1 MKAIVAVDAN
11 WGIGCGG
18 RLLQHIPEDMK
29 FFKQTTLHKVVI
41 MGRETFESLPGQEPL
56 KDRVNIVLSRKADFI
71 HEKVT
76 ICRSLPEL
84 FRAIAQY
91 DTDDVF
97 VIGGESVYTQLLPYC
112 SAALV
117 TKIEKLYVADKFFV
131 DLDEEKNWRL
141 VAAGEPKSYQD
152 IRFSFCTYVQSETAA
167 GV

>member
-84 FRAIAQY
+84 FQTIAPY

-97 VIGGESVYTQLLPYC
+97 VIGGESVYTQLLPHC
-112 SAALV
+112 SAAFV
-117 TKIEKLYVADKFFV
+117 TKIEKPYVADKFFV
-131 DLDEEKNWRL
+131 NLDEEENWRL
-141 VAAGEPKSYQD
+141 VAAGETKSYQD
-152 IRFSFCTYVQSETAA
+152 ICFGFYTYANDKTVA
-167 GV
+167 GA